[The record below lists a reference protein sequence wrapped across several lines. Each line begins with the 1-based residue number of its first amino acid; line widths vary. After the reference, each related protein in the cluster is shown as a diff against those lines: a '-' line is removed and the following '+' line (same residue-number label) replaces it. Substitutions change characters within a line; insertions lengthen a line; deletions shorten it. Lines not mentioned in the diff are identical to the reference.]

1 MKVRRWCLGLEKITK
16 GPIYPVDW
24 IDVKCSSY
32 PIYFIQ
38 CIKHCG
44 GLTGTNFNHLK
55 NNQQERR
62 NERRNILVSRS
73 PTTKNFTL
81 KTSKRRRLLNVSSQ
95 IKLRRNKARSKPIHF
110 IQWTK
115 HCGGL
120 TGTNFN
126 HLKDIRQKRGNEQR
140 NILVSR
146 SPTTKSF
153 TLKLQN
159 VEDFWTFLLR

>member
-1 MKVRRWCLGLEKITK
+1 VKVRRWCLGLEKITK

-32 PIYFIQ
+32 PIHFIQ
-38 CIKHCG
+38 CIK
-44 GLTGTNFNHLK
+44 L
-55 NNQQERR
+55 
-62 NERRNILVSRS
+62 
-73 PTTKNFTL
+73 
-81 KTSKRRRLLNVSSQ
+81 
-95 IKLRRNKARSKPIHF
+95 
-110 IQWTK
+110 
-115 HCGGL
+115 CGGL

-126 HLKDIRQKRGNEQR
+126 HLKDNQQERKNKRR

-159 VEDFWTFLLR
+159 VEDFWTFLLRESSGETKLVLSRNTSLKSFKSKQTNSKTFIFSPLYPPPTLQKQSVLWKICNIYW